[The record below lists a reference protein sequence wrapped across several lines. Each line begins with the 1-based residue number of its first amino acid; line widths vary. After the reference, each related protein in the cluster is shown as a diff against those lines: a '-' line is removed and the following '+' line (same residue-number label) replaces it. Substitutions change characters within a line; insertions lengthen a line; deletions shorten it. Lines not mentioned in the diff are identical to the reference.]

1 MKQSE
6 IETIFEETL
15 KGKNI
20 MTPHIVEYG
29 NSGRFLFE
37 ISEGTG
43 FDREPIFGVT
53 VLELLEDETVKR
65 RCDLNK
71 LFDDLEE
78 ARTHAEELEELAEEK
93 ETRV

>member
-1 MKQSE
+1 MEQSQVE
-6 IETIFEETL
+6 EIFEKTL

-29 NSGRFLFE
+29 NTGRFLFE

-43 FDREPIFGVT
+43 FSREHIFGVT

-65 RCDLNK
+65 RNDLNK
-71 LFDDLEE
+71 LLDTLED
-78 ARTHAEELEELAEEK
+78 AREHAEGLEELSEE
-93 ETRV
+93 ENRV